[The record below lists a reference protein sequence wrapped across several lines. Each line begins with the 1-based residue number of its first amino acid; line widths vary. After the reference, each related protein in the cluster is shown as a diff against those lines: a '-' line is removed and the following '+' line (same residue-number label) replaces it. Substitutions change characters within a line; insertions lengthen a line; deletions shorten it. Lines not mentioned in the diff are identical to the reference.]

1 MWEGVDA
8 VHDPCVNQARAI
20 SLGGSHSAGIQLS
33 MEPPFVTIRQ
43 LQVKISTMH

>member
-8 VHDPCVNQARAI
+8 AHPRATEARAI
-20 SLGGSHSAGIQLS
+20 SLDGSHSAGIQLS

-43 LQVKISTMH
+43 LQVKILTMH

>member
-8 VHDPCVNQARAI
+8 VHDPCVNEAKV

-33 MEPPFVTIRQ
+33 KGPPFVTIRQ
-43 LQVKISTMH
+43 LQVKILTMH